1 MRIVTLEGE
10 LLQPGGA
17 IAGGSSQSKEA
28 GYLHRKGELLELK
41 DYLASER
48 KVLRDAKN
56 KYEDDEA
63 KRVALAENINRLQ
76 KDWQELSLLLAQ
88 KKVEFKQLENW
99 FAAQEDILKAIDNR
113 ISALIVKKGY

>member
-1 MRIVTLEGE
+1 MPNSGE
-10 LLQPGGA
+10 DGLAQINHKISLPLRCSSP

-56 KYEDDEA
+56 RYEDDEA

-88 KKVEFKQLENW
+88 KKVEFKQLEKLVCKSRRY
-99 FAAQEDILKAIDNR
+99 LKSYR
-113 ISALIVKKGY
+113 

>member
-1 MRIVTLEGE
+1 M
-10 LLQPGGA
+10 QPGGA

-63 KRVALAENINRLQ
+63 KRVALAENINRFA
-76 KDWQELSLLLAQ
+76 KRLARVIVTISTE
-88 KKVEFKQLENW
+88 KS
-99 FAAQEDILKAIDNR
+99 R
-113 ISALIVKKGY
+113 I